1 MALFNTLINFLK
13 LSSLVVIIGSTITI
27 GAIVAPIVFK
37 SLVREEAGKLM
48 IDVFGR
54 YDAWLNIAV
63 IVLLISSLLKFFLL
77 DKMLLSPQSLISL
90 ALVLIIV
97 SISFY
102 SIYVLSPQILT
113 AYQAHAENF
122 QSLHV
127 LSEKIHKMNFL
138 LGLIVLIF
146 T

>member
-1 MALFNTLINFLK
+1 MTLFNTLINFLK

-54 YDAWLNIAV
+54 YDAWLNVAV

-97 SISFY
+97 SIFNLCTY
-102 SIYVLSPQILT
+102 
-113 AYQAHAENF
+113 
-122 QSLHV
+122 
-127 LSEKIHKMNFL
+127 
-138 LGLIVLIF
+138 
-146 T
+146 